1 MPFSIKIGRRRKRL
15 LIQSGIV
22 IAAGCFFTLLA
33 IFIQPFTSINWW
45 LSDQLFVPEPAS
57 PNIVIAGVDD
67 ATLNT
72 YGKWSEWPRKL
83 HAQAIDNLSKA
94 GAGVIGLDVLFADV
108 SADDPVLAE
117 AIENAGNVVLPV
129 VGVDAVPT
137 QKGIITYDKF
147 LQPTELLQKSSVSQ
161 GHANML
167 VDGDGVVR
175 RLPLIAND
183 RSGQTYPAFALSV
196 LHVLFSKTLP
206 QEYPV
211 HDNVLHMLDR
221 DIPVDDSGSLRIN
234 FSSSTESYTQISYG
248 DIIAGDFDPSIVK
261 HKIVL
266 VGMTATGESDVWQTP
281 ASMKRMPG
289 VWIHANAIDTILRQ
303 RFLMDAGTGTTLLVM
318 LFLVIVTGLAL
329 PSLKLKWGGL
339 LVTGLFAGYLLSVFF
354 VFDNGYVM
362 NVLYP
367 LMLLPVAYVTD
378 IFCVVTAEQSD
389 RQLIKGLFGR
399 YVSPQVATEILQLA
413 DTGKLEL
420 GGEQRTVTV
429 LFADIRGFTE
439 ICEQMAPGDVV
450 NMLNNYLSII
460 IERLIANEGMIN
472 KFAGDNVMAVWNAP
486 QYQQHHARLA
496 VKAAWEVQQAILEL
510 QRNDPSLRRVQFGI
524 GINTGGAL
532 VGNVGS
538 SGRAEYTVIGD
549 AVNLASRICSAAPGG
564 EVWIGSE
571 TYNQIADYV
580 TIEELEPQ
588 SYKGKAEMIS
598 VYRLV
603 GLSQ

>member
-22 IAAGCFFTLLA
+22 VAAGCFFALLA

-45 LSDQLFVPEPAS
+45 LSDQLFVPEPPS

-94 GAGVIGLDVLFADV
+94 GAGVIGLDVLFADA
-108 SADDPVLAE
+108 SADDPVLAG

-129 VGVDAVPT
+129 VGVDALPT
-137 QKGIITYDKF
+137 QKNTITYEQF
-147 LQPTELLQKSSVSQ
+147 LLPTELLQKSSVSQ

-167 VDGDGVVR
+167 VDGDGIVR
-175 RLPLIAND
+175 RLPLVAND

-196 LHVLFSKTLP
+196 LHVLFSKTPP
-206 QEYPV
+206 QEYSV
-211 HDNVLHMLDR
+211 HDNVLHALDR
-221 DIPVDDSGSLRIN
+221 DIPVDDSDSLRIN

-303 RFLMDAGTGTTLLVM
+303 RFLIDAGMGTTLLVM
-318 LFLVIVTGLAL
+318 LFLAIVTGLAL
-329 PSLKLKWGGL
+329 PRLKLKWGGL

-354 VFDNGYVM
+354 AFDNGYIM

-378 IFCVVTAEQSD
+378 IFCVVIAEQSD

-439 ICEQMAPGDVV
+439 ICEQMSPGDVV

-460 IERLIANEGMIN
+460 IERLIDNGGMIN

-486 QYQQHHARLA
+486 QYQQDHARLA

-510 QRNDPSLRRVQFGI
+510 QRNHPSLRRVQFGF

-538 SGRAEYTVIGD
+538 AGRAEYTVIGD

-564 EVWIGSE
+564 EVWIGFE
-571 TYNQIADYV
+571 TYNLVAAYV
-580 TIEELEPQ
+580 AVEELEPQ
-588 SYKGKAEMIS
+588 SYKGKAETVS
-598 VYRLV
+598 VYRVV

>member
-15 LIQSGIV
+15 LTQSGIV
-22 IAAGCFFTLLA
+22 IAVGFLFTLLA
-33 IFIQPFTSINWW
+33 VFIQPFTSINWW
-45 LSDQLFVPEPAS
+45 LADQLFVPEPPS
-57 PNIVIAGVDD
+57 PNIVIVGVDD

-94 GAGVIGLDVLFADV
+94 GAGVIGLDVLFADA

-129 VGVDAVPT
+129 VGADALPT
-137 QKGIITYDKF
+137 KNGIITYEQF
-147 LQPTELLQKSSVSQ
+147 LLPTELLQKSSISQ
-161 GHANML
+161 GHANIL
-167 VDGDGVVR
+167 VDGDGIVR

-183 RSGQTYPAFALSV
+183 SSGQTYPAFTLSI
-196 LHVLFSKTLP
+196 LHVLFSKALP
-206 QEYPV
+206 QGYSIQ
-211 HDNVLHMLDR
+211 DNELHVLDR

-234 FSSSTESYTQISYG
+234 FISSTESYVQISYG
-248 DIIAGDFDPSIVK
+248 DIIAGDFDPSVVK

-266 VGMTATGESDVWQTP
+266 VGMAATGESDAWRTP
-281 ASMKRMPG
+281 ASTKRLPG

-303 RFLMDAGTGTTLLVM
+303 RFLIEAGMSTTLLVM

-329 PSLKLKWGGL
+329 PHLKLKWGGV
-339 LVTGLFAGYLLSVFF
+339 LVLGLFAGYLLSVFLA
-354 VFDNGYVM
+354 FDNGYIM

-367 LMLLPVAYVTD
+367 LMLLPVSYVTN

-389 RQLIKGLFGR
+389 RQLIRRLFGR
-399 YVSPQVATEILQLA
+399 YVSPQVATEILQMA
-413 DTGKLEL
+413 DSGKLEL
-420 GGEQRTVTV
+420 GGEQRMVTV

-439 ICEQMAPGDVV
+439 ICEQMPPGDVV

-460 IERLIANEGMIN
+460 IERLIDNGGMIN

-486 QYQQHHARLA
+486 QYQPDHARLA
-496 VKAAWEVQQAILEL
+496 VKAAWEVQKAILEL
-510 QRNDPSLRRVQFGI
+510 QRDAPLLRRVQFGI
-524 GINTGGAL
+524 GINTGSAL

-538 SGRAEYTVIGD
+538 TGRAEYTVIGD

-571 TYNQIADYV
+571 TYGQVADYV
-580 TIEELEPQ
+580 QVEELEPQ
-588 SYKGKAEMIS
+588 SYKGKTETVS
-598 VYRLV
+598 VYRVV
-603 GLSQ
+603 GLS